1 MGSRPF
7 VGFAQRGG
15 FGHPFR
21 FWRTIN
27 ALLLGLLSVTSSP
40 LHAGEV
46 PGPPAAG
53 TLRIATYNASLYR
66 AVEGQLQRELAAE
79 DHPQIRAIAAV
90 IQQARPDLLLINEFD
105 FDERSPAL
113 FMSNYLART
122 QRGSAPIKYCDYF
135 VAPSNTGIP
144 SGLDLD
150 RDGRIEGGND
160 ALGFGRFPGHY
171 GMLVLSNLPIDREAT
186 RTFRSFLW
194 KDMPGAL
201 LPPGWYSTEAL
212 ARLPLSSKSHWD
224 VVIELPGN
232 QRVHL
237 LASHPT
243 PPGFDGPENRNGRR
257 NHDEI
262 RLWAD
267 YLDPARGAYL
277 VDDRGRAGALDPA
290 AYFVILGDLN
300 ADPQDGGSLTG
311 AIGLLLSHPR
321 IHRDAALGTLTPR
334 SRGAIA
340 AAQRQGEQN
349 TTHRSSSEFDT
360 ADFGDRGEN
369 SPGNLRVDYVLP
381 SASLNVCASGVIWP
395 ENLSEDDPTLASD
408 HRLVWVDVALP
419 GSRCAN

>member
-1 MGSRPF
+1 MGSRPC

-21 FWRTIN
+21 FRRTVN
-27 ALLLGLLSVTSSP
+27 ALLLGLLTVTSSP
-40 LHAGEV
+40 LHAGEL
-46 PGPPAAG
+46 PGPPAPG
-53 TLRIATYNASLYR
+53 TLRIATYNASLFR
-66 AVEGQLQRELAAE
+66 AAEGQLQRELAAG

-90 IQQARPDLLLINEFD
+90 IQQTRPDLLLINEFD

-122 QRGSAPIKYCDYF
+122 QRGGAPINYRDYF
-135 VAPSNTGIP
+135 IAPSNTGIP

-160 ALGFGRFPGHY
+160 ALGFGRFPGQY

-186 RTFRSFLW
+186 RTFRRFLW

-224 VVIELPGN
+224 VVIELSGDR
-232 QRVHL
+232 QLHL

-243 PPGFDGPENRNGRR
+243 PPGFDGSENRNGRR

-267 YLDPARGAYL
+267 YLDAAHGAYL
-277 VDDRGRAGALDPA
+277 VDDRGRTGALDPA
-290 AYFVILGDLN
+290 AHFVILGDLN
-300 ADPQDGGSLTG
+300 ADPEDGGSLTG
-311 AIGLLLSHPR
+311 AIGQLLSHPR
-321 IHRDAALGTLTPR
+321 IHRDAATGALTPR

-340 AAQRQGEQN
+340 AAQRQGERN
-349 TTHRSSSEFDT
+349 TTHRSSPEFDT

-369 SPGNLRVDYVLP
+369 SPGNLRVDYLLP
-381 SASLNVCASGVIWP
+381 SASLAVCASGVVWP
-395 ENLSEDDPTLASD
+395 ENPTKDDPTLASD
-408 HRLVWVDVALP
+408 HRLVWIDVALP
-419 GSRCAN
+419 GARCAN